1 MVSLH
6 ILRSQAR
13 LYNSSRSWWTTNP
26 VAVVSLLNLSVVPAD
41 LVVRLLQVGNEV
53 PEVRVQ
59 TIQLLHRTRAE
70 LPVVNTL

>member
-1 MVSLH
+1 
-6 ILRSQAR
+6 
-13 LYNSSRSWWTTNP
+13 
-26 VAVVSLLNLSVVPAD
+26 VPAD

-59 TIQLLHRTRAE
+59 TIQLLHRTSAE